1 MPWVNT
7 SDLPGPELSKRE
19 DKELKN
25 YVRQKKKKPRFYAD
39 EDFPPQAVEF
49 IREVG
54 LNVLTAEEAGKRGHP
69 DENQLAEAKRQGR
82 ILLSCDR
89 DFLNER
95 RFPIIKS
102 STLVVFDFGART
114 EDEIV
119 QALQCLAIIEEWPDF
134 FERGVKI
141 DAKTSEWTETHRF
154 QEGITRRYRNRLHQG
169 QLQEWVDELPSR

>member
-7 SDLPGPELSKRE
+7 SDLPGDELSKRE
-19 DKELKN
+19 EKELRD
-25 YVRQKKKKPRFYAD
+25 YERQKKKMPRFYAD
-39 EDFPPQAVEF
+39 EDFPPQAVRI

-54 LNVLTAEEAGKRGHP
+54 LNVLTAAEAGTRGHP

-95 RFPIIKS
+95 RFPLIES
-102 STLVVFDFGART
+102 STLVVFDFGDKT

-119 QALQCLAIIEEWPDF
+119 QALQCLAIIEMWPDF
-134 FERGVKI
+134 FEQGVKI
-141 DAKTSEWTETHRF
+141 DAKTSEWTETRRF
-154 QEGITRRYRNRLHQG
+154 QEGFTRRFRNRWHQE
-169 QLQEWVDELPSR
+169 QLQEWGD

>member
-7 SDLPGPELSKRE
+7 SELPDVKLPKSEEKAL
-19 DKELKN
+19 DN
-25 YVRQKKKKPRFYAD
+25 YMRQKRKKPRFYAD
-39 EDFPPQAVEF
+39 EDFPARAVEI
-49 IREVG
+49 IRAVG
-54 LNVLTAEEAGKRGHP
+54 LNVVTAEEAGKRGHP

-95 RFPIIKS
+95 RFPIIES
-102 STLVVFDFGART
+102 STLVVFDFGTKT

-119 QALQCLAIIEEWPDF
+119 QALQCLAVIELFPDF

-154 QEGITRRYRNRLHQG
+154 QEGVTRRFRNRWHQG
-169 QLQEWVDELPSR
+169 ELQEWVD